1 MIILKPVWTKESF
14 VEKNI
19 GLRAVCSCKVFG
31 PPLRLSA
38 KWTQLW
44 NIEFGCADEKEF
56 LRIITL
62 IITGKTYLI
71 KRVIVLSTLLVFL
84 LNSNF
89 TLADVFE
96 IHRPRPQA
104 RLGWENG
111 IDSFMIRIPTSL
123 CGTPDY
129 ECSVFNAL
137 SGAKNCSCTCPGKK
151 STFTSF
157 ESQWSC
163 IENSDVRVN
172 LQSQQYSKP
181 GEKGNW
187 TKYLLYLALFVRKNV
202 LKFLTRLP
210 LPSN

>member
-1 MIILKPVWTKESF
+1 MVILKPVWTKESF
-14 VEKNI
+14 VKKYI
-19 GLRAVCSCKVFG
+19 GLRAVCSSKVFG

-38 KWTQLW
+38 KWAHLW
-44 NIEFGCADEKEF
+44 NIEFGCAGEKDF

-62 IITGKTYLI
+62 VINGKICLM
-71 KRVIVLSTLLVFL
+71 KLEIVLSTLLVFQF
-84 LNSNF
+84 NSSF
-89 TLADVFE
+89 TLADIFQ
-96 IHRPRPQA
+96 IYRTRPQA
-104 RLGWENG
+104 PLGWENG
-111 IDSFMIRIPTSL
+111 IDSFMITIPTSL

-129 ECSVFNAL
+129 ECNVFNAL
-137 SGAKNCSCTCPGKK
+137 SGAQNCSCTCPGKK

-157 ESQWSC
+157 ENQWSC
-163 IENSDVRVN
+163 IEDSDVRSN